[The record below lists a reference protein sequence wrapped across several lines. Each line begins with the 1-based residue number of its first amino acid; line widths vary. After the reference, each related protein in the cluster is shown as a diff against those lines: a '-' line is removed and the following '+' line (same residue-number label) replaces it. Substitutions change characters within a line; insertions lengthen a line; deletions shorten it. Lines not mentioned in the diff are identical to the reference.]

1 LCRTAPTPH
10 RVAHRQGRALA
21 SPTLAIAIAR
31 EGEEVAREPDHEVAV
46 PEANPL
52 HALTWAVWLVV
63 GLGTIAL
70 LYAARDFFI
79 PLLVGFVLAYALR
92 PAVEL
97 LAALRLPRRLA
108 AFLAV
113 GAALSTVALG
123 IYSLSDDAMRLVETL
138 PKAART
144 VRMAIQDAP
153 REKPKAISNVREAAR
168 EIDKAAA
175 EASGQPVATPLASPS
190 PGTRMQEYLVA
201 KGVSVAAVLVQV
213 FFAALLAW
221 YLLGEGDT
229 FKRKMLR
236 LVGPSLSR
244 KKITARILD
253 DIDRSVQRQVF
264 MMFVVN
270 ALIGVATT
278 ICFAAL
284 GVEQAILWGVV
295 SALLHFVPY
304 VGQAIVTVASG
315 AAAYL
320 QFANVG
326 GAIGV
331 AAATLAISLGVGTLF
346 ATWLQS
352 RASRVNQTVLFVA
365 ILFFGWLWG
374 AWGLVL
380 AAPLV
385 AMVKSVCDHVEAF
398 QPAGEFL
405 SGGKAVP
412 VPGAAPRESSSA

>member
-175 EASGQPVATPLASPS
+175 EASGQPVAAPLASPS

>member
-1 LCRTAPTPH
+1 
-10 RVAHRQGRALA
+10 
-21 SPTLAIAIAR
+21 
-31 EGEEVAREPDHEVAV
+31 
-46 PEANPL
+46 
-52 HALTWAVWLVV
+52 
-63 GLGTIAL
+63 
-70 LYAARDFFI
+70 
-79 PLLVGFVLAYALR
+79 VGFVLAYALR

-175 EASGQPVATPLASPS
+175 EASGQPVAAPLASPS